1 MVRPKRSQQHP
12 NLGEA
17 IKKIALKQMAINGSA
32 SLSLR
37 AIARDLKI
45 TAPAIYNYFPSRD
58 DLVTALIVEAYQSLA
73 IALAASQ
80 DNDEESHAERIMAS
94 AQAYRDWALAHA
106 EQYSLIFGKPIPNYH
121 APMEITGPTA
131 AGSMAVLI
139 SVMDAAWRDGAL
151 KVDGAP
157 SSSPEMVQAWIDK
170 FEYTENPAVI
180 HFAMA
185 CWAKIHGLVSL
196 ELNGHLAAVPGK
208 ISVDSFFKIEI
219 EAMVMRMVAE
229 DASVRTRKSTTI
241 I

>member
-1 MVRPKRSQQHP
+1 MVRPKRNQQHP

-17 IKKIALKQMAINGSA
+17 IKKVALKQMAINGSA

-37 AIARDLKI
+37 AIARELKI

-80 DNDEESHAERIMAS
+80 ENGEELHAERVMGS

-106 EQYSLIFGKPIPNYH
+106 EQYSLIFGAPIPNYH
-121 APMEITGPTA
+121 APAEITGPAA

-139 SVMDAAWRDGAL
+139 NVIDAAWRDGAL
-151 KVDGAP
+151 KVDGVP
-157 SSSPEMVQAWIDK
+157 SSTPEMIQAWIDK
-170 FEYTENPAVI
+170 FDYTGDPAVI
-180 HFAMA
+180 YFAMV

-196 ELNGHLAAVPGK
+196 EINGHFAAVPGK

-219 EAMVMRMVAE
+219 EAMVMRIVAE
-229 DASVRTRKSTTI
+229 V
-241 I
+241 